1 MGSETFDNIEELA
14 RNILNSDKKIFLYY
28 AFNGMGK
35 TRLSMKLR
43 RLVENDNNI
52 DEYLKILYYNSFIE
66 DLFIWDNNDIDSSVL
81 KIDKYSEFFSLLK
94 DLGQEARI
102 TSKFQEFTLS
112 KLEPAFN
119 LVTGEVTFRIPKG
132 NEVIE
137 NIKIS
142 RGEESIFIWSI
153 FLVMLETILSDLSIR
168 DVEERVI
175 ENYNNLKYIFIDDP
189 MSSLDDNNIIEVAIS
204 LKELVE
210 KAKSLN
216 IKLIITTHHA
226 LFYNVIYNELG
237 GSYKKE
243 NDGQK
248 KNFVNE
254 CCFLKNNESE
264 YIKEDV
270 GDTNFGYHHFIKYEI
285 KKAISENKIERY
297 HFTLFRN
304 LLEKTSTY
312 LGYRYWGDLITEED
326 LKEGEREA
334 YIRRIN
340 LYSHNKVSDLENAEL
355 KEHEKK
361 MLKRLFENFIK
372 DYRWKE

>member
-1 MGSETFDNIEELA
+1 MSRKIFDNIEKLA
-14 RNILNSDKKIFLYY
+14 KSIINSKRKIFLYY
-28 AFNGMGK
+28 AFNGIGK
-35 TRLSMKLR
+35 TRLSMELR
-43 RLVENDNNI
+43 RLVEKDNNT
-52 DEYLKILYYNSFIE
+52 DEYPKILYYNSFIE
-66 DLFIWDNNDIDSSVL
+66 DLFIWDNSDIDSSVL
-81 KIDKYSEFFSLLK
+81 KIDMGSEFFRLLK
-94 DLGQEARI
+94 DLGQEVNIIR
-102 TSKFQEFTLS
+102 KFQEFTLS

-119 LVTGEVTFRIPKG
+119 METGEVTFRIPKG

-153 FLVMLETILSDLSIR
+153 FLVMLEAILSDLSIR

>member
-94 DLGQEARI
+94 DLGQEASI

-153 FLVMLETILSDLSIR
+153 FLVMLETILSDLSISG
-168 DVEERVI
+168 VEERTT
-175 ENYNNLKYIFIDDP
+175 ENYNNLQYIFIDDP
-189 MSSLDDNNIIEVAIS
+189 MSSLDDNNIIEVAVS
-204 LKELVE
+204 LKELV
-210 KAKSLN
+210 KNAKSLN
-216 IKLIITTHHA
+216 IKVII
-226 LFYNVIYNELG
+226 
-237 GSYKKE
+237 
-243 NDGQK
+243 
-248 KNFVNE
+248 
-254 CCFLKNNESE
+254 
-264 YIKEDV
+264 
-270 GDTNFGYHHFIKYEI
+270 FGYHHFIIHEI
-285 KKAISENKIERY
+285 KNAISNNKIERY

-304 LLEKTSTY
+304 LLEKTATY
-312 LGYRYWGDLITEED
+312 LGYERWGDLITDVDLTEEIRR
-326 LKEGEREA
+326 G
-334 YIRRIN
+334 YIRKIN
-340 LYSHNKVSDLENAEL
+340 LFSHNKVSDLEKPEL
-355 KEHEKK
+355 KEQEKK
-361 MLKRLFENFIK
+361 MLERLFNNFMK

>member
-1 MGSETFDNIEELA
+1 ME
-14 RNILNSDKKIFLYY
+14 
-28 AFNGMGK
+28 
-35 TRLSMKLR
+35 
-43 RLVENDNNI
+43 
-52 DEYLKILYYNSFIE
+52 
-66 DLFIWDNNDIDSSVL
+66 
-81 KIDKYSEFFSLLK
+81 
-94 DLGQEARI
+94 
-102 TSKFQEFTLS
+102 
-112 KLEPAFN
+112 
-119 LVTGEVTFRIPKG
+119 TGEVTFRIPKG

-168 DVEERVI
+168 DVEERAI

>member
-1 MGSETFDNIEELA
+1 MSNTPKTQNYKTLQKVAVRLKDD
-14 RNILNSDKKIFLYY
+14 LNSSNFILLYAY
-28 AFNGMGK
+28 NGTGK
-35 TRLSMKLR
+35 TRLSMEFKDWEKKKNERATTLYYNAFTED
-43 RLVENDNNI
+43 LFHWDNDL
-52 DEYLKILYYNSFIE
+52 DKDTERYLKINDRSKFFDGFKELAIE
-66 DLFIWDNNDIDSSVL
+66 DKIYEYLNRYTDIQF
-81 KIDKYSEFFSLLK
+81 KIDYDEWLITFSK
-94 DLGQEARI
+94 EEQ
-102 TSKFQEFTLS
+102 
-112 KLEPAFN
+112 
-119 LVTGEVTFRIPKG
+119 
-132 NEVIE
+132 E

-142 RGEESIFIWSI
+142 RGEENMFIWCV
-153 FLVMLETILSDLSIR
+153 FLAICQL
-168 DVEERVI
+168 VI
-175 ENYNNLKYIFIDDP
+175 EEDESYNWVKYIYIDDP
-189 MSSLDDNNIIEVAIS
+189 VSSLDDNNIIEVAIS

>member
-1 MGSETFDNIEELA
+1 MSRKIFDNIEKLA
-14 RNILNSDKKIFLYY
+14 KSIINSKRKIFLYY
-28 AFNGMGK
+28 AFNGIGK
-35 TRLSMKLR
+35 TRLSMELR
-43 RLVENDNNI
+43 RLVEKDNNT
-52 DEYLKILYYNSFIE
+52 DEYPKILYYNSFIE
-66 DLFIWDNNDIDSSVL
+66 DLFIWDNSDIDSSVL
-81 KIDKYSEFFSLLK
+81 KIDMGSEFFRLLK
-94 DLGQEARI
+94 DLGQEVNIIR
-102 TSKFQEFTLS
+102 KFQEFTLS

-119 LVTGEVTFRIPKG
+119 MGTGEVTFRIPKG

-168 DVEERVI
+168 DVEERAI

-264 YIKEDV
+264 YIKKDV

-312 LGYRYWGDLITEED
+312 LGYGAWGELITDDNLTEQD
-326 LKEGEREA
+326 RQA

>member
-1 MGSETFDNIEELA
+1 MSSKTFDNIEELA
-14 RNILNSDKKIFLYY
+14 KNIVDSDREIFLYY

-35 TRLSMKLR
+35 TRLSMELR
-43 RLVENDNNI
+43 KLVEKDNNI
-52 DEYLKILYYNSFIE
+52 DEYPKILYYNSFIE
-66 DLFIWDNNDIDSSVL
+66 DLFIWDNSDIDSSVL
-81 KIDKYSEFFSLLK
+81 KIDKGSEFFRLLK
-94 DLGQEARI
+94 DLGQEVNIKR
-102 TSKFQEFTLS
+102 KFQEFTLS

-119 LVTGEVTFRIPKG
+119 METGEITFRIPKG

-168 DVEERVI
+168 DVEERTL

-189 MSSLDDNNIIEVAIS
+189 ISSLDDNNIIEVAIS

-210 KAKSLN
+210 KARSLN
-216 IKLIITTHHA
+216 IKPIITTHHA
-226 LFYNVIYNELG
+226 LFYNILYNEINRSLDMN
-237 GSYKKE
+237 E
-243 NDGQK
+243 R
-248 KNFVNE
+248 KNFERCFIKNE
-254 CCFLKNNESE
+254 RNS
-264 YIKEDV
+264 YIKEKQN
-270 GDTNFGYHHFIKYEI
+270 DTIFGYHHFIKYEI
-285 KKAISENKIERY
+285 KNAISENRIERY

-312 LGYRYWGDLITEED
+312 LGYGAWGELITDDNLTEQ
-326 LKEGEREA
+326 ERKA

-340 LYSHNKVSDLENAEL
+340 LFSHNKVSDLESAEL
-355 KEHEKK
+355 KKHEKE
-361 MLKRLFENFIK
+361 MLKRLFENFIR

>member
-1 MGSETFDNIEELA
+1 MSSKTFDNIEELA
-14 RNILNSDKKIFLYY
+14 KNIVDSDREIFLYY

-35 TRLSMKLR
+35 TRLSMELR
-43 RLVENDNNI
+43 RLVEKDSDI
-52 DEYLKILYYNSFIE
+52 EYPKILYYNAFIE
-66 DLFIWDNNDIDSSVL
+66 DLFIWDNSDIDSSVL
-81 KIDKYSEFFSLLK
+81 KIDMGSEFFSLLK
-94 DLGQEARI
+94 DLGQEANIIR
-102 TSKFQEFTLS
+102 KFQEFTLS

-119 LVTGEVTFRIPKG
+119 MKTGEITFRIPKG
-132 NEVIE
+132 NEVID

-168 DVEERVI
+168 DVEERAI

-226 LFYNVIYNELG
+226 LFYNVLYNEINRSLNQN
-237 GSYKKE
+237 E
-243 NDGQK
+243 R
-248 KNFVNE
+248 KNFERCFIKNE
-254 CCFLKNNESE
+254 GDR
-264 YIKEDV
+264 YIKEQQK
-270 GDTNFGYHHFIKYEI
+270 DTVFGYHHFIKYEI

>member
-1 MGSETFDNIEELA
+1 M
-14 RNILNSDKKIFLYY
+14 
-28 AFNGMGK
+28 
-35 TRLSMKLR
+35 
-43 RLVENDNNI
+43 
-52 DEYLKILYYNSFIE
+52 
-66 DLFIWDNNDIDSSVL
+66 
-81 KIDKYSEFFSLLK
+81 
-94 DLGQEARI
+94 
-102 TSKFQEFTLS
+102 
-112 KLEPAFN
+112 
-119 LVTGEVTFRIPKG
+119 
-132 NEVIE
+132 
-137 NIKIS
+137 
-142 RGEESIFIWSI
+142 
-153 FLVMLETILSDLSIR
+153 
-168 DVEERVI
+168 
-175 ENYNNLKYIFIDDP
+175 
-189 MSSLDDNNIIEVAIS
+189 
-204 LKELVE
+204 
-210 KAKSLN
+210 
-216 IKLIITTHHA
+216 
-226 LFYNVIYNELG
+226 IYNELG

-312 LGYRYWGDLITEED
+312 LGYGAWGELITDDNLTEQ
-326 LKEGEREA
+326 ERQA

-361 MLKRLFENFIK
+361 C
-372 DYRWKE
+372 